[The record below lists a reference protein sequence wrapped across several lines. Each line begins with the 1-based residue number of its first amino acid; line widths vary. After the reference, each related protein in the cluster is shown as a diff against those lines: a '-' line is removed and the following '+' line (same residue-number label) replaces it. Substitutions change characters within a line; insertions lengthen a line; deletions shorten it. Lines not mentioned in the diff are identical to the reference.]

1 MNDLKVI
8 HNKIIANHLGSCNKL
23 SVHRDQ
29 PYSVLSCGEDGIVKQ
44 IDICESA
51 LPTKVTK

>member
-1 MNDLKVI
+1 VNDLKVI